1 MVANTV
7 VCPVVYLALADTDN
21 RRGAVGAAGVAGDL
35 LPPDCGLDCFL
46 EDNNCITVRTP
57 FTDCGTGTTANC
69 SLVTTEFQA
78 DSLPTKYKPPSS
90 GSRTTCTVW
99 RLRGSSLSCTR
110 YRRTRGRRQAELG
123 IGGVICPVKICSG
136 ENKIP
141 GVFKKLAEAGCEAK
155 GQ

>member
-1 MVANTV
+1 MTIRGSD
-7 VCPVVYLALADTDN
+7 LADN
-21 RRGAVGAAGVAGDL
+21 RRGVAGADL

-57 FTDCGTGTTANC
+57 FTDCGTGATANC

-78 DSLPTKYKPPSS
+78 DSLPTRYKPPSAA
-90 GSRTTCTVW
+90 SRTTCTVW